1 MGKLEYLDA
10 LKRALTGLPPELQAK
25 TLAYYEQRF
34 VDGMALGRAD
44 TDIAREL
51 DDPKKIVMTLRANAH
66 LSSFEQK
73 RNPYN
78 LARLLVSALGL
89 AIFNLFMVV
98 PAIVYASLL
107 ATMYACAL
115 AFYVAGIA
123 ITASGLSG
131 ANELVL
137 GGPLRH
143 FISSDDD
150 AGSSKAQ
157 TKVRIDEEGVHIF
170 EENIAEPLPPPANRN
185 GAAHESTNESTN
197 ESTSESA
204 NERAADAG
212 RDDAA
217 TAPVIK
223 RAEAMAERG
232 IRISTGMDA
241 GARTTQTVIGLSM
254 VVGAIILFLLS
265 LVVTQYSI
273 VGIKRYIDM
282 NFSLLKGN

>member
-10 LKRALTGLPPELQAK
+10 LKRAMIGLPPELQAK

-34 VDGMALGRAD
+34 IDGLAAGRSE
-44 TDIAREL
+44 TDISKDL
-51 DDPKKIVMTLRANAH
+51 DDPKKIAMTLRANSH
-66 LSSFEQK
+66 LSAFEQK

-107 ATMYACAL
+107 TALYACAL

-137 GGPLRH
+137 DGPLRH
-143 FISSDDD
+143 FVISDDD
-150 AGSSKAQ
+150 ASQSDTQ
-157 TKVRIDEEGVHIF
+157 TKVTIDDEGVRVF
-170 EENIAEPLPPPANRN
+170 QEKIADQSPAP
-185 GAAHESTNESTN
+185 
-197 ESTSESA
+197 
-204 NERAADAG
+204 AADSP
-212 RDDAA
+212 DDADA
-217 TAPVIK
+217 APVIK
-223 RAEAMAERG
+223 RAEAVAGHG
-232 IRISTGMDA
+232 IRITTGMDA
-241 GARTTQTVIGLSM
+241 GSRTTQTFFGLSM
-254 VVGAIILFLLS
+254 VVGAILLFLLS
-265 LVVTQYSI
+265 LVVTKYTI

-282 NFSLLKGN
+282 NFSLLKGS

>member
-10 LKRALTGLPPELQAK
+10 LKRAMTGLPPELQAK

-34 VDGMALGRAD
+34 VDGLAAGRSE
-44 TDIAREL
+44 TDISKDL
-51 DDPKKIVMTLRANAH
+51 DDPKKIAMTLRANSH
-66 LSSFEQK
+66 LSAFQQK

-78 LARLLVSALGL
+78 LVRLLVSAFGL

-107 ATMYACAL
+107 AAMYACAL

-137 GGPLRH
+137 DGPLRH
-143 FISSDDD
+143 FIISDDD
-150 AGSSKAQ
+150 ASQSDTQ
-157 TKVRIDEEGVHIF
+157 TKVTIDDDGVRVFQEKIPDQHPARA
-170 EENIAEPLPPPANRN
+170 IA
-185 GAAHESTNESTN
+185 GS
-197 ESTSESA
+197 
-204 NERAADAG
+204 AADSP
-212 RDDAA
+212 DDA
-217 TAPVIK
+217 APVIK
-223 RAEAMAERG
+223 RAEAVAGHG

-241 GARTTQTVIGLSM
+241 GSRTTQTLFGLSM

-265 LVVTQYSI
+265 LVVTKYTV

-282 NFSLLKGN
+282 NFSLLKGS